1 MRVHA
6 LAKEFGV
13 KSTEFVDI
21 IQGFGISVSSHLS
34 GLDSAQVSDIRH
46 KMIIRKE
53 AKIESSV
60 TSSIDVGVE
69 DLDVEELNPLGN
81 LTQEEVDKV
90 MVETND
96 QGETPQEFNARRR
109 EEIITEKKKIEEK
122 EKLAVVVTQAKENK
136 QEQLLKLERAGLW
149 GWIKG
154 LFS

>member
-21 IQGFGISVSSHLS
+21 IQGFGIDVKSHLS

-90 MVETND
+90 MVETNR
-96 QGETPQEFNARRR
+96 QGESAEEFNARRR
-109 EEIITEKKKIEEK
+109 EEIIAENKKIEEK

>member
-13 KSTEFVDI
+13 KATEFVDI
-21 IQGFGISVSSHLS
+21 IQGFGIKVTSHLS

-60 TSSIDVGVE
+60 TASIGVDVE
-69 DLDVEELNPLGN
+69 DLDVKELNPLGN
-81 LTQEEVDKV
+81 LSQEEVDKV

-96 QGETPQEFNARRR
+96 QGETPQEFNDRRR
-109 EEIITEKKKIEEK
+109 EEIITENKKIEEK
-122 EKLAVVVTQAKENK
+122 EKLAIVITAKVNK
-136 QEQLLKLERAGLW
+136 QEQYLKLERAGLW

>member
-46 KMIIRKE
+46 KMILRKE
-53 AKIESSV
+53 FNSS
-60 TSSIDVGVE
+60 DV
-69 DLDVEELNPLGN
+69 DDMNPLGN

-90 MVETND
+90 MVETNR
-96 QGETPQEFNARRR
+96 QGESAEEFNARRR
-109 EEIITEKKKIEEK
+109 EEIIAENKKIEEK

>member
-34 GLDSAQVSDIRH
+34 GLDSAQVADIRH

-60 TSSIDVGVE
+60 TSSMDVGVE
-69 DLDVEELNPLGN
+69 DLDVKELNPLGN

-90 MVETND
+90 MVETNR
-96 QGETPQEFNARRR
+96 QGESAEEFNARRR
-109 EEIITEKKKIEEK
+109 EEIIAENKKIEER
-122 EKLAVVVTQAKENK
+122 EKLSLVVTQAKENK

>member
-6 LAKEFGV
+6 LAKEFDV
-13 KSTEFVDI
+13 KATEFVDI
-21 IQGFGISVSSHLS
+21 IQGFGINVTSHLS

-46 KMIIRKE
+46 KMILRKE
-53 AKIESSV
+53 FSSN
-60 TSSIDVGVE
+60 DV
-69 DLDVEELNPLGN
+69 DDMNPLGN
-81 LTQEEVDKV
+81 ITQEEVDKV

-109 EEIITEKKKIEEK
+109 EEIITENKKIEEK
-122 EKLAVVVTQAKENK
+122 EKLAAVVTQTKDNK
-136 QEQLLKLERAGLW
+136 QEQFLKLERVGFW

>member
-90 MVETND
+90 MVETNR
-96 QGETPQEFNARRR
+96 QGESAEEFNARRR
-109 EEIITEKKKIEEK
+109 EEIAEEKKKIEER
-122 EKLAVVVTQAKENK
+122 ENLSLVVTQAKENK